1 MNLVELILK
10 ALKLKAKSLG
20 FNEDELKSVAAVC
33 AANLTVTEETEESER
48 DAAINKIVD
57 EVAIPILKSSQS
69 ASGRAIEA
77 YKKAHPATDPKK
89 PGEEDTELGKKK
101 PGEGKETDDETPAWA
116 KALVTRIQKLEEENS
131 DLRSQRVSTGR
142 KERLSELV
150 KGTGRFGENFLKNFD
165 RMSFKDDADFDAYL
179 ATVKDEVDG
188 YKQDL
193 ANHGLESL
201 KNPPDPGK
209 SHETDK
215 QLTESEIGAVAGAL
229 A

>member
-48 DAAINKIVD
+48 DAAINKMVD

-116 KALVTRIQKLEEENS
+116 KALVTRIESLEQENS

-179 ATVKDEVDG
+179 ASVKEEVDG

-193 ANHGLESL
+193 SNHGLESL
-201 KNPPDPGK
+201 NTPPNPDK
-209 SHETDK
+209 SKEVDK
-215 QLTESEIGAVAGAL
+215 KLTKDEIKAVAGAIH
-229 A
+229 